1 MLFAGPDSDEKSCT
15 KNLHA
20 ALPILCFKRK
30 ELTTN
35 IFTSHVRRQFLPIFW
50 NQAGNRV
57 RGWRLST
64 EVQGFPGFR
73 APTWTAARRKNNAG
87 VGASLRKFKAFRAF
101 GRQLERPR
109 VGKTTPGLAP
119 LYGRSRLS
127 RLPGANLD
135 GRASEKQRRG
145 WRLSTEVQG
154 FPGFRAPTRTAA
166 RRKNNAGVGASQ
178 RKFKAFRAFGRQLE
192 RPRAGPRLTRVFLY
206 IESPQIQSLN
216 LWAFSF

>member
-64 EVQGFPGFR
+64 EVQGFHGFR

-87 VGASLRKFKAFRAF
+87 VGASLRKFKAFRAS
-101 GRQLERPR
+101 GRQLGRPR

-119 LYGRSRLS
+119 LSGSSRLS
-127 RLPGANLD
+127 GLSGANLN
-135 GRASEKQRRG
+135 GRAPARVSRG
-145 WRLSTEVQG
+145 FFFT
-154 FPGFRAPTRTAA
+154 
-166 RRKNNAGVGASQ
+166 
-178 RKFKAFRAFGRQLE
+178 
-192 RPRAGPRLTRVFLY
+192 
-206 IESPQIQSLN
+206 
-216 LWAFSF
+216 